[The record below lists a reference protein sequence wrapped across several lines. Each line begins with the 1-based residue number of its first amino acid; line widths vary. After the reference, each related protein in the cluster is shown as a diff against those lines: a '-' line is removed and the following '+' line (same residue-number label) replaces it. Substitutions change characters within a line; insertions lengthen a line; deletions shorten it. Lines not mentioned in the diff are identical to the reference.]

1 MSTPGKVLVVLVL
14 LLTPV
19 WIILISA
26 VAQLNKNAGAQ
37 VKSLKE
43 EVASLEKSVAG
54 TKEDIV
60 RLKDDIELEQLAMA
74 TELAAIRGHQANLQK
89 ARSEILEI
97 KSRVQYQLASTQEA
111 VKDATTTKDLRIA
124 EKNAEKEA
132 LQTTQTEVEK
142 LQQEHAQLVEELG
155 KLRNEF
161 KSTVDSNR
169 QFLARF
175 QAARP

>member
-19 WIILISA
+19 WMMLISA

-43 EVASLEKSVAG
+43 EVASLEKTLAD
-54 TKEDIV
+54 TKQAIV
-60 RLKDDIELEQLAMA
+60 GLKDDIELEQSAMA
-74 TELAAIRGHQANLQK
+74 TELAAIRAQQADLQK

-97 KSRVQYQLASTQEA
+97 KSRVQYQLAGTEEA

-124 EKNAEKEA
+124 EKNAEDEA
-132 LQTTQTEVEK
+132 LQTTRAEVKK
-142 LQQEHAQLVEELG
+142 LQQEHAQLVKELD
-155 KLRNEF
+155 KLRTEF

-169 QFLARF
+169 RLLARL
-175 QAARP
+175 QVARP